1 MYIYICTRKTSK
13 KADSRSQ
20 FPLATSTS
28 VPSFEVGIFL
38 PKNNTA
44 LQYSVSTTFRA
55 RARKIGGFRSGKN
68 EELNRNASMQKTA
81 PRNKRS
87 TRYAL
92 VLPLPPLPRF
102 FFSFLFFFHSFSPLF
117 TPTWRLLFRLE
128 RISTIESFRW
138 FSEIAKEAFLSI
150 FVKSLEFPFP
160 SIRN

>member
-1 MYIYICTRKTSK
+1 MYIYIYIYVRGRRARRQTVGRNFLWRPVR
-13 KADSRSQ
+13 AFLRSR
-20 FPLATSTS
+20 
-28 VPSFEVGIFL
+28 GIFL

-102 FFSFLFFFHSFSPLF
+102 FFFLFFFSFTLF
-117 TPTWRLLFRLE
+117 LLF
-128 RISTIESFRW
+128 
-138 FSEIAKEAFLSI
+138 
-150 FVKSLEFPFP
+150 SLRRDVYCFGSNEFQ
-160 SIRN
+160 R

>member
-1 MYIYICTRKTSK
+1 MYIYIYICTRKTSK

-20 FPLATSTS
+20 FPLATSAS
-28 VPSFEVGIFL
+28 VPSRGIFL

-102 FFSFLFFFHSFSPLF
+102 FFFLFFFSFTLF
-117 TPTWRLLFRLE
+117 LLF
-128 RISTIESFRW
+128 
-138 FSEIAKEAFLSI
+138 
-150 FVKSLEFPFP
+150 SLRRDVYCFGSNEFQ
-160 SIRN
+160 R